1 MKVFVLEKE
10 KIDIK
15 RVILR
20 VVVLSERSSG
30 WHVTRLRAHGWHLEK
45 FLGHERL
52 ARPTV
57 EADEAACVNT

>member
-20 VVVLSERSSG
+20 VVVLSERSSR

-52 ARPTV
+52 ARPMV